1 MSTNI
6 MQLEYLQL
14 AIRSINNKRAKQ
26 EIINHV
32 KQIQNA
38 VNKRSIRK
46 HHRS

>member
-26 EIINHV
+26 ENIHHV

-38 VNKRSIRK
+38 VSRRNIRK
-46 HHRS
+46 YHRS